1 MFSKAI
7 FTSAVT
13 LALAGQVFG
22 HCAIQPQLG
31 VQGNSTRND
40 VQRPSQSAECGTTNI
55 AQTIDS
61 STAVPL
67 DATNSFAATAVNFN
81 AGQDGS
87 TQVTALVDPTGTGNS
102 FVAATVTKNG
112 ILAPTTVAPA
122 DLAITLPAGTTC
134 TGGAA
139 KNLCL
144 VSFTTAGG
152 SVTAWSSRR
161 PLPALEQQQPT
172 PRPLLERQQRTRPP
186 QLARLARPPLT
197 RPQPAR
203 LARPALPTRPR
214 PRLASITVTII
225 TRVLR
230 VLRVLPLVLVLLPVP
245 PPLVLP
251 PPTPPLLAALS
262 APALPVL
269 SSSASTTKAST
280 SSALSSVAS

>member
-152 SVTAWSSRR
+152 FGNCVVVSQAAAGATAANATAATGATAANTTTTGATGAANTTTTGTTAAAGKHHGHHHHKGAKGAAAAAGAVAANPPVARR
-161 PLPALEQQQPT
+161 AVGT
-172 PRPLLERQQRTRPP
+172 RAPRALLERINHEGEHVVGAVKRGIVSWIW
-186 QLARLARPPLT
+186 A
-197 RPQPAR
+197 
-203 LARPALPTRPR
+203 
-214 PRLASITVTII
+214 
-225 TRVLR
+225 
-230 VLRVLPLVLVLLPVP
+230 
-245 PPLVLP
+245 
-251 PPTPPLLAALS
+251 
-262 APALPVL
+262 
-269 SSSASTTKAST
+269 
-280 SSALSSVAS
+280 